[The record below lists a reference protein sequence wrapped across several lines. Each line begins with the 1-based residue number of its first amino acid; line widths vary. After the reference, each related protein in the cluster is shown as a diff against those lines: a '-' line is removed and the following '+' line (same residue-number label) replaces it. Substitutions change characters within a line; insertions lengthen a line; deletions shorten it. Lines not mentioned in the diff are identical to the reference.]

1 MTTGTWDRHRGHA
14 SDYDVVEAG
23 WNFRPQE
30 ISAALGHAG
39 LAELGWQNQARRRA
53 LERYRTAFA
62 GTPVTMVHTPGEAST
77 GHIAVAVLPPG
88 TRRTVRAALTAEGI
102 QSSFHYPPIHRFAA
116 YRDIAE
122 RPLPATEAAADS
134 LVTLPLHP
142 WLDAD
147 TITAIAGTVVDQ
159 LG

>member
-1 MTTGTWDRHRGHA
+1 M
-14 SDYDVVEAG
+14 
-23 WNFRPQE
+23 
-30 ISAALGHAG
+30 
-39 LAELGWQNQARRRA
+39 
-53 LERYRTAFA
+53 FA

-77 GHIAVAVLPPG
+77 GHTAVAVLPPG
-88 TRRTVRAALTAEGI
+88 TRRTVRTALDGGG
-102 QSSFHYPPIHRFAA
+102 HPVVLPLPPIHRFAA
-116 YRDIAE
+116 YLDIAE